1 MTRYTTSLNIILRS
15 LSLSLALSVSPYFSP
30 TQPLPPPYSLSL
42 PLLRTHSHHTQE
54 RVSPAPELA
63 SVDRSRTIVR
73 RGGRLNTKL
82 RAQTTVKELGGE
94 ELTIDTFWDRN
105 FAEEDEVMWFKF
117 QQGFLKDYE
126 AQLSGK

>member
-1 MTRYTTSLNIILRS
+1 M
-15 LSLSLALSVSPYFSP
+15 
-30 TQPLPPPYSLSL
+30 
-42 PLLRTHSHHTQE
+42 
-54 RVSPAPELA
+54 PELA

-105 FAEEDEVMWFKF
+105 FAEEEEVMWFKF